1 MKLFSFIAL
10 AICVLLCNP
19 SITTAQSTVLE
30 VGNESVSLSDFEHI
44 YGKNNRDS
52 VVTKEALDEYMELFV
67 KFKLKVMEAEAL
79 GMGDAPK
86 FISELEG
93 YRKQL
98 ARPYLIDVDLLDELV
113 IQAFERQQEE
123 IRARHILISSSPNS
137 EPADTLRAYN
147 RCVELRARVLGG
159 EDFTSVAKA
168 RDGSDDPS
176 AHENGGDLGW
186 FTAFQMV
193 YPFEEAAYKT
203 PVGELSDIIRTKY
216 GFHFLQ
222 VVDRRDARG
231 EIQVAHIMIR
241 VEDINNKT
249 MTQSAKAE
257 IDAVAGFLTS
267 GESFESLALKYSDDT
282 SSASKG
288 GVLAWFGAGKMVE
301 EFEDAAFNL
310 ENNGDLSL
318 PFLSSYGWHIVKR
331 IGYKAPQDFDSVKRA
346 LKKKVS
352 RDARAD
358 VTRSSFLDKLKEE
371 YNFILNNERV
381 LALAQAVDNTDS
393 VFTKGHPISHL
404 SNAELKKTLFRIGE
418 ESTTVQEFVDY
429 TTSIK
434 TRGGDIEPRER
445 FIKNLNKF
453 IEDELMAYEDAR
465 LEGKYDAFRLLI
477 EEYHDGILLFELTDK
492 MVWSKAV
499 KDTTGLEEFHI
510 ANSSMFVWNERLDI
524 DVFTCEDG
532 EIANEV
538 KELLNKGESIDEYR
552 RELIAE
558 KPLAIRVE
566 TGMFPQGVKAWSDT
580 VFYMI
585 ESGEIQVLNNT
596 PLILL
601 FETDSDAVVV
611 VNIKGLI
618 PPTEK
623 SLEEARG
630 QIISSYQDHLEEV
643 WLDELRNKYTV
654 EINYEVLYGLID

>member
-1 MKLFSFIAL
+1 MKLLSFIAL
-10 AICVLLCNP
+10 AICAILCNP
-19 SITTAQSTVLE
+19 SIAIAQTTVLE

-52 VVTKEALDEYMELFV
+52 IVTMEALDEYMDLFV

-79 GMGDAPK
+79 GMGDAPE
-86 FISELEG
+86 FISELAG

-123 IRARHILISSSPNS
+123 IRASHILISVAPNS

-147 RCVELRARVLGG
+147 RCVKLRDRVLGG
-159 EDFTSVAKA
+159 EDFSLVAKA

-176 AHENGGDLGW
+176 AHDNGGDLGW

-193 YPFEEAAYKT
+193 YPFEEAAYNT
-203 PVGELSDIIRTKY
+203 PVGELSEIVRTKY

-222 VVDRRDARG
+222 VVDRRDTRG

-241 VEDINNKT
+241 VADLNNKT

-257 IDAVAGFLTS
+257 IDAVAGFLNA
-267 GESFESLALKYSDDT
+267 GESFESLAFKYSDDT

-301 EFEDAAFNL
+301 EFENAAFNL
-310 ENNGDLSL
+310 ENNGDISL

-346 LKKKVS
+346 LKKKVG

-358 VTRSSFLDKLKEE
+358 VTRSSFLNKLKVE
-371 YNFILNNERV
+371 YNFSLNNDRV
-381 LALAQAVDNTDS
+381 LALQKAVDKTDS

-404 SNAELKKTLFRIGE
+404 SSAELKKTLFSIGD
-418 ESTTVQEFVDY
+418 ESTTVKEFVDFA
-429 TTSIK
+429 TSIK
-434 TRGGDIEPRER
+434 PRGGDIAPRESLA
-445 FIKNLNKF
+445 KLLNKF
-453 IEDELMAYEDAR
+453 IEEELMEYEDAR
-465 LEGKYDAFRLLI
+465 LEGKHDAFRLLI

-499 KDTTGLEEFHI
+499 KDTTGLMNFHNEN
-510 ANSSMFVWNERLDI
+510 AAMFIWDDRLNI
-524 DVFTCEDG
+524 DVFTCEDE
-532 EIANEV
+532 EIASEV
-538 KELLNKGESIDEYR
+538 KRILQNGGSIPDYR
-552 RELIAE
+552 RELISE

-566 TGMFPQGVKAWSDT
+566 TGMFPQGVNTWSDT
-580 VFYMI
+580 VFSMI
-585 ESGEIQVLNNT
+585 ASGEIEVLKDT
-596 PLILL
+596 WLISLI
-601 FETDSDAVVV
+601 ETDSDAVVV
-611 VNIKGLI
+611 VNIKGLV

-623 SLEEARG
+623 SLDEARG
-630 QIISSYQDHLEEV
+630 QIIATFQDHLERV
-643 WLDELRNKYTV
+643 WLEELRNKYPV
-654 EINYEVLYGLID
+654 KVNYEVLYGLID

>member
-1 MKLFSFIAL
+1 MKLFSYVAL
-10 AICVLLCNP
+10 AICVLFCNP
-19 SITTAQSTVLE
+19 SIATAQTPVLE
-30 VGNESVSLSDFEHI
+30 VGNESVSLSDFAHI

-52 VVTKEALDEYMELFV
+52 VVTVEALDEYMELFV

-79 GMGDAPK
+79 GMGDAPE
-86 FISELEG
+86 FISELAG

-123 IRARHILISSSPNS
+123 IRASHILISLSPNS

-147 RCVELRARVLGG
+147 RCVQLRDRVLGG
-159 EDFTSVAKA
+159 EDFSSVAKA

-176 AHENGGDLGW
+176 AHDNGGDLGW

-193 YPFEEAAYKT
+193 YPFEEAAYNT

-241 VEDINNKT
+241 VADVNNKT

-257 IDAVAGFLTS
+257 IDAVAGFLNS

-282 SSASKG
+282 SSGSKG

-310 ENNGDLSL
+310 ENNGDISL

-331 IGYKAPQDFDSVKRA
+331 IGYKAPEDFDTVKRA

-352 RDARAD
+352 RDSRAD
-358 VTRSSFLDKLKEE
+358 VTRSSFLNKLKKA
-371 YNFILNNERV
+371 YNFNLSNKSV
-381 LALAQAVDNTDS
+381 VALLRAIAKTDS
-393 VFTKGHPISHL
+393 VFTKGHPISNL
-404 SNAELKKTLFRIGE
+404 RNDEVGYTLFSIGD
-418 ESTTVQEFVDY
+418 ESTTVQEFVDFAASSKPRGDEIA
-429 TTSIK
+429 TS
-434 TRGGDIEPRER
+434 ER
-445 FIKNLNKF
+445 FEKLLNKL
-453 IEDELMAYEDAR
+453 IEQELMAYEDAR
-465 LEGKYDAFRLLI
+465 LEGKHDTFRLLI

-499 KDTTGLEEFHI
+499 KDTTGLMNFHNDN
-510 ANSSMFVWNERLDI
+510 ASMFMWDERLDV
-524 DVFTCEDG
+524 DVFTCEDKD
-532 EIANEV
+532 IAAEV
-538 KELLNKGESIDEYR
+538 KGLLKKGKSIAEYR
-552 RELIAE
+552 RELITD

-566 TGMFPQGVKAWSDT
+566 TGLFPQGANMWSDT
-580 VFYMI
+580 VFSMMS
-585 ESGEIQVLNNT
+585 SGEFEVLTNT
-596 PLILL
+596 SSILL
-601 FETDSDAVVV
+601 FDTDSDAVVV
-611 VNIKGLI
+611 VNIKGLVS
-618 PPTEK
+618 PTEK

-630 QIISSYQDHLEEV
+630 QIIATYQDHLEGV
-643 WLDELRNKYTV
+643 WLEELRNKYQV
-654 EINYEVLYGLID
+654 VVNYEILYSLID